1 MGSTSHIWRTRSADH
16 ESIDHISAGLYENE
30 LSNAETGS
38 PPMLWTA
45 LRYNISSQ
53 ESNPPRNTAFVR
65 TRLRTPKL
73 NSQASSYLHLKIY
86 SEALPISQSVI
97 QLSTTTLVP
106 VYAFAANRSESSGI
120 YLSDSGMQPSLCYNF
135 IRKEG
140 FPRGS
145 TPMGA
150 LRLQGALDSEVIT
163 AQQAHLDTVG
173 GHQLRKARDSHV
185 YRCRTTFQVP
195 AQPFPIRYRT

>member
-1 MGSTSHIWRTRSADH
+1 
-16 ESIDHISAGLYENE
+16 
-30 LSNAETGS
+30 
-38 PPMLWTA
+38 MLWTA

-73 NSQASSYLHLKIY
+73 NCQASSYLHLKIY
-86 SEALPISQSVI
+86 SGALPISQSVI

-106 VYAFAANRSESSGI
+106 VYASAADRPESSGI
-120 YLSDSGMQPSLCYNF
+120 CISDSGMQTRLRYNF
-135 IRKEG
+135 IRRER

-145 TPMGA
+145 SPMEA
-150 LRLQGALDSEVIT
+150 LRLQGGLDSEVIT

-173 GHQLRKARDSHV
+173 GHTWRKAKDSHG
-185 YRCRTTFQVP
+185 YRSGPSSQVP
-195 AQPFPIRYRT
+195 AQPFPIRHRT